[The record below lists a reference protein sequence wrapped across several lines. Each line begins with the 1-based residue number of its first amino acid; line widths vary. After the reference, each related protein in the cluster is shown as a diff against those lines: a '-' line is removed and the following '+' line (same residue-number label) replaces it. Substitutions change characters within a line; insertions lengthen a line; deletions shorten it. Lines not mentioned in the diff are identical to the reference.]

1 MNILLNHCRLA
12 SSQRTFRR
20 TFLRNGFTLIE
31 MLVVMFIVMLLA
43 AVALPTVRETLQ
55 DQKNSRAARSIV
67 SFIDI
72 ARSRAIAE
80 GREVGI
86 LVERLSDD
94 AADTVGTSASIR
106 IRQLTGVPPY
116 SGESGDARASLS
128 RVTTT
133 LPGYNASGGTTS
145 IDWSSVPGINQATFN
160 RSDNQLLAI
169 SSLLYNDASQVVRI
183 KSPIRPY
190 FDRIELPGGKLATI
204 LQISH
209 DATNVYVRFDL
220 REPSDSSTTL
230 IYPRGSRRELSPL
243 QAVKYRIHRSPI
255 RSNTASLSMPRGIA
269 IDFNYSGVG
278 ITGSQFSN
286 AFGTTNIAIIFG
298 PDGRVSRYIDSAG
311 TQHMPAGQLF
321 LCLGDLAGV
330 RPDDIYT
337 DTGRDRA
344 NINRD
349 KSTWI
354 VINNQTG
361 RTFTAPMTS
370 VSQGTLSAP
379 TSTTAQIVAKLAQ
392 TLKEA
397 RFLASLSDKVE
408 GI

>member
-1 MNILLNHCRLA
+1 MIVLLMNKPRSRAKHTLWGG
-12 SSQRTFRR
+12 
-20 TFLRNGFTLIE
+20 FLRGGFTLIE

-55 DQKNSRAARSIV
+55 DQKNSRAARSLV
-67 SFIDI
+67 SFIDV

-80 GREVGI
+80 GREVGV
-86 LVERLSDD
+86 LVERLSED

-116 SGESGDARASLS
+116 SGESSDAHAVLT
-128 RVTTT
+128 RVNTPIQGYDAQGNLTTI
-133 LPGYNASGGTTS
+133 NWAN
-145 IDWSSVPGINQATFN
+145 VPGVNQATFN
-160 RSDNQLLAI
+160 RSDNQLLSI
-169 SSLLYNDASQVVRI
+169 SSIFYSDSNPAVRI
-183 KSPIRPY
+183 KAPIRPY

-209 DATNVYVRFDL
+209 DAINVYVRFDL
-220 REPSDSSTTL
+220 REPTESPTTL
-230 IYPRGSRRELSPL
+230 MYPLGARRALTPN

-255 RSNTASLSMPRGIA
+255 RSNTGPLSLPRGIV

-278 ITGSQFSN
+278 LTGGQFSN
-286 AFGTTNIAIIFG
+286 AFGINNIVVIFG

-311 TQHMPAGQLF
+311 TQHLPAGQLF
-321 LCLGDLAGV
+321 FCLGDLAGV
-330 RPDDIYT
+330 RPDDIYAN
-337 DTGRDRA
+337 TGRDRA
-344 NINRD
+344 NIARD

-370 VSQGTLSAP
+370 VSDATLALPTPNAAAISA
-379 TSTTAQIVAKLAQ
+379 KFAQ
-392 TLKEA
+392 TLREA

>member
-1 MNILLNHCRLA
+1 MIVLLMNKPRSTTKRALWGG
-12 SSQRTFRR
+12 
-20 TFLRNGFTLIE
+20 FLRGGFTLIE

-55 DQKNSRAARSIV
+55 DQKNSRAARSLV
-67 SFIDI
+67 SFIDV

-94 AADTVGTSASIR
+94 VADTVGTSAAIR

-116 SGESGDARASLS
+116 SGESSDAHALLS
-128 RVTTT
+128 RVTAV
-133 LPGYNASGGTTS
+133 LAGYNASGVSIS
-145 IDWSSVPGINQATFN
+145 IDWSTVPGVNQAAFT
-160 RSDNQLLAI
+160 RTDNQLLAI
-169 SSLLYNDASQVVRI
+169 SSVLYNDADPAVRI
-183 KSPIRPY
+183 KAPIRPY

-209 DATNVYVRFDL
+209 DAINVYVRFDL
-220 REPSDSSTTL
+220 REPTESPTTL
-230 IYPRGSRRELSPL
+230 MYPLGARRALTPN

-255 RSNTASLSMPRGIA
+255 RSNTGPLSLPRGIV

-278 ITGSQFSN
+278 LTGGQFSN
-286 AFGTTNIAIIFG
+286 AFGINNIVVIFG

-311 TQHMPAGQLF
+311 TQHLPAGQLF
-321 LCLGDLAGV
+321 FCLGDLAGV
-330 RPDDIYT
+330 RPDDIYAN
-337 DTGRDRA
+337 TGRDRA
-344 NINRD
+344 NIARD

-370 VSQGTLSAP
+370 VSDATLALP
-379 TSTTAQIVAKLAQ
+379 TPNAAAIAAKFAQ
-392 TLKEA
+392 TLREA

>member
-1 MNILLNHCRLA
+1 
-12 SSQRTFRR
+12 
-20 TFLRNGFTLIE
+20 
-31 MLVVMFIVMLLA
+31 
-43 AVALPTVRETLQ
+43 
-55 DQKNSRAARSIV
+55 
-67 SFIDI
+67 
-72 ARSRAIAE
+72 
-80 GREVGI
+80 
-86 LVERLSDD
+86 
-94 AADTVGTSASIR
+94 
-106 IRQLTGVPPY
+106 
-116 SGESGDARASLS
+116 
-128 RVTTT
+128 
-133 LPGYNASGGTTS
+133 
-145 IDWSSVPGINQATFN
+145 
-160 RSDNQLLAI
+160 
-169 SSLLYNDASQVVRI
+169 
-183 KSPIRPY
+183 
-190 FDRIELPGGKLATI
+190 
-204 LQISH
+204 
-209 DATNVYVRFDL
+209 
-220 REPSDSSTTL
+220 
-230 IYPRGSRRELSPL
+230 
-243 QAVKYRIHRSPI
+243 
-255 RSNTASLSMPRGIA
+255 MPRGIA